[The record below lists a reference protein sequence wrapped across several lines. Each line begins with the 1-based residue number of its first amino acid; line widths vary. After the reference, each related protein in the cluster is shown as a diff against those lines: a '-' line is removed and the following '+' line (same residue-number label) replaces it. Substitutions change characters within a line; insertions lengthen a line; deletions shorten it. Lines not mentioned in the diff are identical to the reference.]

1 MSKVKQLKSILEV
14 ADKYSTYF
22 FDMDGVFVRLF
33 LFNDDL
39 VERRLETGPKCA
51 NFKQTSRNE

>member
-22 FDMDGVFVRLF
+22 FDMDGVFVRF
-33 LFNDDL
+33 WVFNNGI
-39 VERRLETGPKCA
+39 VEW
-51 NFKQTSRNE
+51 